1 MSDNK
6 HFKWKFSRH
15 QRSGAVMVEMAIV
28 LQLLILLL
36 IGLCVGELGAF
47 RYHQVAALAHEGAR
61 WASVHGKEYAKQQNK
76 AIATKEDIL
85 ENVIKPRAVGLDL
98 NKISHEVKWNAECSL
113 VTVTV
118 QYTWTPEYFF
128 SPRKFSC
135 VAVAL
140 ATY

>member
-1 MSDNK
+1 MSNRK
-6 HFKWKFSRH
+6 HLRVKYSHH

-28 LQLLILLL
+28 LQLLFLLV

-61 WASVHGKEYAKQQNK
+61 WASVHGKEYAKQNNK
-76 AIATKEDIL
+76 TIATKEDIF

-98 NKISHEVKWNAECSL
+98 NKISPEVTWNAEGSL
-113 VTVTV
+113 VTVTI

-128 SPRKFSC
+128 SVRKFSC
-135 VAVAL
+135 VAVTL
-140 ATY
+140 VTY

>member
-1 MSDNK
+1 MSNCK
-6 HFKWKFSRH
+6 YSRWTVRRH
-15 QRSGAVMVEMAIV
+15 RRRGAVMVEMAIV

-36 IGLCVGELGAF
+36 IGLCVAELAAF

-61 WASVHGKEYAKQQNK
+61 WASVHGKEYAKQNNK

-85 ENVIKPRAVGLDL
+85 ENVIKPRAIGLDL
-98 NKISHEVKWNAECSL
+98 KKISHEVTWNAEASL
-113 VTVTV
+113 VTVAV

-128 SPRKFSC
+128 LPRKFSC

>member
-1 MSDNK
+1 MSKRK
-6 HFKWKFSRH
+6 HLRLTFSRH
-15 QRSGAVMVEMAIV
+15 QRSGAVTVEVAVV

-47 RYHQVAALAHEGAR
+47 RYQQVAALAHEGAR
-61 WASVHGKEYAKQQNK
+61 WASVHGKEYAEQTNK
-76 AIATKEDIL
+76 AIATKEDIF
-85 ENVIKPRAVGLDL
+85 ENVIRPRAIGLDL
-98 NKISHEVKWNAECSL
+98 NKISHDVTWNAERSL

-128 SPRKFSC
+128 SAREFSC

>member
-1 MSDNK
+1 
-6 HFKWKFSRH
+6 
-15 QRSGAVMVEMAIV
+15 MVEMAIV
-28 LQLLILLL
+28 LQMLILLL

-61 WASVHGKEYAKQQNK
+61 WASVHGKEYAKQRDK
-76 AIATKEDIL
+76 PIASKEDIF
-85 ENVIKPRAVGLDL
+85 ENVIKPRAIGLDL
-98 NKISHEVKWNAECSL
+98 NKISHDIKWNAEGSL

-140 ATY
+140 ATF

>member
-1 MSDNK
+1 MSNRK
-6 HFKWKFSRH
+6 HLRLKISGH

-28 LQLLILLL
+28 LQLLFLLV

-61 WASVHGKEYAKQQNK
+61 WASVHGKEYEKQNNK
-76 AIATKEDIL
+76 TIATKEDIF

-98 NKISHEVKWNAECSL
+98 NKISHDVTWNAERSL

-128 SPRKFSC
+128 SARKFSR

>member
-1 MSDNK
+1 
-6 HFKWKFSRH
+6 
-15 QRSGAVMVEMAIV
+15 MVEMAIV
-28 LQLLILLL
+28 LQMLILLL

-47 RYHQVAALAHEGAR
+47 RYHHVAGLAHEGAR
-61 WASVHGKEYAKQQNK
+61 WASVHGKEYAKQTNK
-76 AIATKEDIL
+76 AIASKEDIF
-85 ENVIKPRAVGLDL
+85 ENVIKPRAIGLDL
-98 NKISHEVKWNAECSL
+98 NKVSHDVKWNAEGSL

>member
-1 MSDNK
+1 
-6 HFKWKFSRH
+6 
-15 QRSGAVMVEMAIV
+15 MVEMAIV
-28 LQLLILLL
+28 LQMLILLL
-36 IGLCVGELGAF
+36 VGLCVGELGAF

-61 WASVHGKEYAKQQNK
+61 WASVHGKEYAKQRDK
-76 AIATKEDIL
+76 PIASKEDIF
-85 ENVIKPRAVGLDL
+85 ENVIKPRAIGLDL
-98 NKISHEVKWNAECSL
+98 SKISHEVKWNAEGSL